1 MGESIVPAYPA
12 ALAAPERDG
21 RAGTAN
27 GTGGMPAVVNPDAAN
42 VGRAAREIDPSIGC
56 VSEQTRRHSGPQP
69 AGPMTS

>member
-27 GTGGMPAVVNPDAAN
+27 GTGGMPAVVTRTQQTW
-42 VGRAAREIDPSIGC
+42 G
-56 VSEQTRRHSGPQP
+56 EQLVR
-69 AGPMTS
+69 